1 MKPPV
6 LSRYLLLASA
16 YFLSGWLGLQVPYI
30 GAHITLIWLPTG
42 IAVAALLRWGG
53 NLWPGVFTGAFL
65 VNVAISGN
73 PLLAAGIAIGNTLA
87 PLLTARWLSRTD
99 FHVEFDRQKDVVN
112 FLAAA
117 TVGMLLSA
125 TGGILSLMAVGVVTG
140 ENFLFAWSAWWMG
153 DTVGVLLAAPF
164 CLTVNRTNL
173 EKLVLARKELLIWS
187 LVAIPVVWLAFVQD
201 YPHLGKTLPLAFMT
215 LPLVAWSALRFGHT
229 GATLASFVFSVVGAW
244 CTATGHGTFHLPDA
258 GISLLLLWLY
268 MATAV
273 LSGLLILALLAERQQ
288 VENNLRISQDK
299 LNRLFELSPLGIALT
314 DMQGHYLEFN
324 EAFRQICD
332 YPTEQLKAL
341 DYWELTPK
349 EYAADEQHQ
358 LETLVRSGRYGPYE
372 KEYIRRDGSRI
383 PLRLNGV
390 LMTDREGRRFIWSI
404 IEDISERRRQDRQL
418 QAALEAAEAANLA
431 KSRFL
436 ATMSHEIRT
445 PMNGILG
452 MAQLLLLPALSDE
465 ERQEYART
473 VLGSGQTL
481 LALLN
486 DILDLSKVEAGRL
499 DLTDN
504 PFVPSELLGEV
515 LHLFA
520 EPAKAKGLRLESRW
534 VGTVADGY
542 VADALRIRQMLSNL
556 VSNAVKF
563 TAQGQVMVEAREV
576 ERNGQDVLLEFAVQD
591 TGIGI
596 ARERQHILF
605 KPFSQADASTTR
617 QFGGTGLGLSI
628 VLSLA
633 RLMGGDAGVISAEG
647 AGSRFWFRV
656 RARLL
661 DGADILPG
669 AGSDIGAL
677 LASQGEAG
685 RETKARVLVAE
696 DNAVNRVVVEAIL
709 GKMAHQVECVD
720 NGKAAVEAVMNGSQ
734 PDLIL
739 MDVQMPE
746 MDGLQATREIRQWE
760 KATGRPPVPII
771 AVTAGTFDADRQQCL
786 AAGMD
791 DFLSKPV
798 SLSALLPVLSKWLVA
813 RRP

>member
-1 MKPPV
+1 MKSPV
-6 LSRYLLLASA
+6 LSRYFLLASA
-16 YFLSGWLGLQVPYI
+16 YFISGWLGLQVPYI

-42 IAVAALLRWGG
+42 IAVAALLRWGW
-53 NLWPGVFTGAFL
+53 NLWPGVFAGAFL
-65 VNVAISGN
+65 VNLAISGN

-125 TGGILSLMAVGVVTG
+125 TGGILCLMAVGVVTG
-140 ENFLFAWSAWWMG
+140 QNLLFAWSAWWMG

-164 CLTVNRTNL
+164 CLTVNRSSL
-173 EKLVLARKELLIWS
+173 EKLIQARKELLLWL
-187 LVAIPVVWLAFVQD
+187 LVAAPVAWLVFFQD
-201 YPHLGKTLPLAFMT
+201 YGHLMPMAFLSLPL
-215 LPLVAWSALRFGHT
+215 LAWAALRFGHT
-229 GATLASFVFSVVGAW
+229 GSTLAGFAFSVVAAW
-244 CTATGHGTFHLPDA
+244 CTAIGRGTFHLPDP
-258 GISLLLLWLY
+258 GVSLMLLWLY

-273 LSGLLILALLAERQQ
+273 LTGLLILALQAERQQ

-332 YPTEQLKAL
+332 YPADQLKAL

-349 EYAADEQHQ
+349 EYAADEQRQ

-390 LMTDREGRRFIWSI
+390 LVTDREGRQFIWSI

-452 MAQLLLLPALSDE
+452 MAQLLLLPSLSDA

-499 DLTDN
+499 DTGVGD
-504 PFVPSELLGEV
+504 FGSGALG
-515 LHLFA
+515 
-520 EPAKAKGLRLESRW
+520 
-534 VGTVADGY
+534 
-542 VADALRIRQMLSNL
+542 
-556 VSNAVKF
+556 AV
-563 TAQGQVMVEAREV
+563 
-576 ERNGQDVLLEFAVQD
+576 
-591 TGIGI
+591 
-596 ARERQHILF
+596 
-605 KPFSQADASTTR
+605 
-617 QFGGTGLGLSI
+617 FGSG
-628 VLSLA
+628 
-633 RLMGGDAGVISAEG
+633 AGV
-647 AGSRFWFRV
+647 
-656 RARLL
+656 
-661 DGADILPG
+661 
-669 AGSDIGAL
+669 
-677 LASQGEAG
+677 
-685 RETKARVLVAE
+685 
-696 DNAVNRVVVEAIL
+696 
-709 GKMAHQVECVD
+709 
-720 NGKAAVEAVMNGSQ
+720 
-734 PDLIL
+734 
-739 MDVQMPE
+739 
-746 MDGLQATREIRQWE
+746 
-760 KATGRPPVPII
+760 
-771 AVTAGTFDADRQQCL
+771 
-786 AAGMD
+786 
-791 DFLSKPV
+791 
-798 SLSALLPVLSKWLVA
+798 
-813 RRP
+813 